1 MITHFRTTQS
11 SLLRHTIKCGDVKK
25 VVTSKKVKGFRDTPP
40 PPFPCGG
47 LGLEYTTVSNN
58 RHNAVS
64 SIVEDTTKGRVA
76 FYGKVHNSIDVKD
89 HTLR

>member
-47 LGLEYTTVSNN
+47 PGTLQWQIIGLMLLPAWWKTRLKGGWLSM
-58 RHNAVS
+58 AK
-64 SIVEDTTKGRVA
+64 SITA
-76 FYGKVHNSIDVKD
+76 
-89 HTLR
+89 